1 MRRNMSTLR
10 KLVPVIGLVMAAV
23 TGGGAY
29 AQSDRDRKEPIVIDR
44 TGGFEAGGKVITNPN
59 NPAQTLSCDHGYME
73 YFIPMSA
80 RTTNLVMWHSSST
93 QVWENRWDGGEG
105 FKSMFLRRGYPVY
118 LWDGPRV
125 GRANWSCEPIDYR
138 PAYRDQGNFAAW
150 KFGPSYPN
158 WYPGVQ
164 FPTENK
170 AAWEQATR
178 ARYDEFDTL
187 YNIQLETDAAAVAA
201 DRIGPIV
208 YLTNSAG
215 GLRAQVTVIK
225 SKTDNI
231 KGIVAYE
238 SIGFVF
244 PDDAGVKAGTGGFG
258 PIIVPLEDFKKL
270 AKVAIQYV
278 WGDNRP
284 ETDSYV
290 KWSRQSASLINQY
303 GGHAEVLMLAQD
315 AGLKGSTHIPFADM
329 DNDKVA
335 DLLDAFLKKHQLDGY
350 QGKPRG
356 HWRWEE

>member
-1 MRRNMSTLR
+1 MKTLR
-10 KLVPVIGLVMAAV
+10 DCAPAAALVMAVAMS
-23 TGGGAY
+23 GGAS
-29 AQSDRDRKEPIVIDR
+29 AQSDRDRKDPIVLDK

-73 YFIPMSA
+73 YFIPANA
-80 RTTNLVMWHSSST
+80 RTANLVMWHSSST

-125 GRANWSCEPIDYR
+125 GRANWSCEPINYV

-164 FPTENK
+164 FPTGNA

-187 YNIQLETDAAAVAA
+187 YNIQLETDAAAIAA
-201 DRIGPIV
+201 DKIGPIV

-244 PDDAGVKAGTGGFG
+244 PEGAGVSPGTGGFG

-284 ETDSYV
+284 ETDPYV
-290 KWSRQSASLINQY
+290 KWSRQSAALINSY
-303 GGHAEVLMLAQD
+303 GGKAEVLMLAQD
-315 AGLKGSTHIPFADM
+315 AGLTGSTHIPFADM

-335 DLLDAFLKKHQLDGY
+335 GLLDQFLKKHDLDGY
-350 QGKPRG
+350 QNKPRG
-356 HWRWEE
+356 HWRWDD